1 MSRKGILLLNLGS
14 PKSTSVPDVRNYLRE
29 FLGDERVID
38 YPAPFR
44 FALLEGIVLRTRPRK
59 SAEAYKTVWTPE
71 GAPLLVTTEKLRK
84 KLEVATGMP
93 VVTGM
98 RYGTPSCAEAVQ
110 KVLELGIDDLF
121 VMPQYPHYAMS
132 SYETVVVKIQEE
144 LARLAPQLKYQV
156 LQPYYNDPA
165 YIESLV
171 ASAQPWLQQPFDKI
185 LFSYHGVP
193 ERHLRKGDASKAHC
207 TKVKD
212 CCLQASP
219 SHANCYKHQC
229 VQTMLLFAKKAG
241 LRPEQYE
248 MSFQSRFG
256 PEKWVPPYTD
266 ERLEALP
273 KEGVKKLLVM
283 CPAFTAD
290 CLETIEEINEE
301 GRETFMHAG
310 GEKFEQI
317 PCLNDQDVY
326 VHYLAQRAQAWR
338 PSHYPV

>member
-1 MSRKGILLLNLGS
+1 MARKGILLLNLGS
-14 PKSTSVPDVRNYLRE
+14 PKSTSVPHVREYLRE

-38 YPAPFR
+38 YPAVFR
-44 FALLEGIVLRTRPRK
+44 FALLEGIVLRTRPKK
-59 SAEAYKTVWTPE
+59 SAAAYATVWTPE

-84 KLEVATGMP
+84 KLEVATGLP
-93 VVTGM
+93 VITGM
-98 RYGTPSCAEAVQ
+98 RYGTPSCEEAVQ
-110 KVLELGIDDLF
+110 EVLKQGIDDLF

-144 LARLAPQLKYQV
+144 LARLAPNLKYHV
-156 LQPYYNDPA
+156 LQPYFNDPA
-165 YIESLV
+165 YIDCLVES
-171 ASAQPWLQQPFDKI
+171 AKPWLSKPFDKI

-229 VQTMLLFAKKAG
+229 VQTTLLFAKRAG
-241 LRPEQYE
+241 LSPDKFE

-266 ERLEALP
+266 ERFEALP
-273 KEGVKKLLVM
+273 SEGVKKLLVM

-290 CLETIEEINEE
+290 CLETIEEISEE
-301 GRETFMHAG
+301 GKEDFLHAG
-310 GEKFEQI
+310 GESFEQI

-326 VHYLAQRAQAWR
+326 VKYLADRATAWK
-338 PSHYPV
+338 PNHV

>member
-1 MSRKGILLLNLGS
+1 
-14 PKSTSVPDVRNYLRE
+14 
-29 FLGDERVID
+29 
-38 YPAPFR
+38 
-44 FALLEGIVLRTRPRK
+44 
-59 SAEAYKTVWTPE
+59 
-71 GAPLLVTTEKLRK
+71 
-84 KLEVATGMP
+84 
-93 VVTGM
+93 M

-110 KVLELGIDDLF
+110 EVLKHGIDDLF

-144 LARLAPQLKYQV
+144 LARLAPGLKYHV
-156 LQPYYNDPA
+156 LQPYFDDPA
-165 YIESLV
+165 YIDCLVES
-171 ASAQPWLQQPFDKI
+171 AKPWLSKPFDKI

-212 CCLQASP
+212 CCLQPSP

-229 VQTMLLFAKKAG
+229 VQTTLLFAKRAG
-241 LRPEQYE
+241 LRADQFE

-266 ERLEALP
+266 ERFEALP
-273 KEGVKKLLVM
+273 SEGVKNLLVM

-290 CLETIEEINEE
+290 CLETIEEISEE
-301 GRETFMHAG
+301 GKEEFLHAG
-310 GEKFEQI
+310 GESFEQI

-326 VHYLAQRAQAWR
+326 VKYLADRATKWTA
-338 PSHYPV
+338 SHK

>member
-1 MSRKGILLLNLGS
+1 MARKGILLLNLGS

-38 YPAPFR
+38 YPAAFR
-44 FALLEGIVLRTRPRK
+44 FVLLEGIVLRTRPKK
-59 SAEAYKTVWTPE
+59 SAAAYATVWTPE
-71 GAPLLVTTEKLRK
+71 GAPLLVTTEKLRA
-84 KLEVATGMP
+84 KLEKATGLP

-98 RYGTPSCAEAVQ
+98 RYGEPSCADAVK

-144 LARLAPQLKYQV
+144 LKRLAPSLKYQV
-156 LQPYYNDPA
+156 LQPYFNDPA
-165 YIESLV
+165 YIKALV
-171 ASAQPWLQQPFDKI
+171 TSARPWLEKSFDKI

-193 ERHLRKGDASKAHC
+193 ERHLRKGDPSKAHC
-207 TKVKD
+207 TKVPN
-212 CCLQASP
+212 CCSVASP
-219 SHANCYKHQC
+219 CHATCYKHQC
-229 VQTMLLFAKKAG
+229 VETTRLFAEAAG
-241 LRPEQYE
+241 LRPEQVE
-248 MSFQSRFG
+248 IAFQSRFG

-290 CLETIEEINEE
+290 CLETIEEISEE
-301 GRETFMHAG
+301 GKEDFLHAG
-310 GEKFEQI
+310 GESFEQI

-326 VHYLAQRAQAWR
+326 VNYLAKRTADWQPR
-338 PSHYPV
+338 HH

>member
-1 MSRKGILLLNLGS
+1 M
-14 PKSTSVPDVRNYLRE
+14 
-29 FLGDERVID
+29 
-38 YPAPFR
+38 
-44 FALLEGIVLRTRPRK
+44 
-59 SAEAYKTVWTPE
+59 
-71 GAPLLVTTEKLRK
+71 LVTTEKLRK
-84 KLEVATGMP
+84 KLEVATGLP
-93 VVTGM
+93 VITGM

-110 KVLELGIDDLF
+110 EVLKHGIDDLF

-144 LARLAPQLKYQV
+144 LARLAPNLKYHV
-156 LQPYYNDPA
+156 LQPYFNDPA
-165 YIESLV
+165 YIDCLVES
-171 ASAQPWLQQPFDKI
+171 AKPWLSKPFDKI

-229 VQTMLLFAKKAG
+229 VQTTLLFAKRAG
-241 LRPEQYE
+241 LSPDKFE

-266 ERLEALP
+266 ERFEALP
-273 KEGVKKLLVM
+273 SEGVKNLLVM

-290 CLETIEEINEE
+290 CLETIEEISEE
-301 GRETFMHAG
+301 GKEDFLHAG
-310 GEKFEQI
+310 GESFEQI

-326 VHYLAQRAQAWR
+326 VKYLADRATEVDGR
-338 PSHYPV
+338 ITS